1 MTPPSPRLPKESP
14 DICLNPRPPN
24 FERWCSLSTQA
35 APDPQEVRK
44 KLEELA
50 AVTKDLDGNLKMLSK
65 AANIIAAEQL
75 KKRVTELTD
84 AQNHKMAELVGFSP
98 NPQDL
103 KDFNRF
109 AREVDEL
116 GAQIKACKEIEVLRE
131 LEKKI
136 DDTTGAWVELF
147 QRVVAQ
153 LMGAKP
159 PGETEAFD

>member
-1 MTPPSPRLPKESP
+1 
-14 DICLNPRPPN
+14 
-24 FERWCSLSTQA
+24 LSTQA
-35 APDPQEVRK
+35 APDPQEVRR

-50 AVTKDLDGNLKMLSK
+50 AVTKDLDGNLKMLSR

-75 KKRVTELTD
+75 KKRVVELTD
-84 AQNHKMAELVGFSP
+84 SQNQKMVELVALSSD
-98 NPQDL
+98 PQDP
-103 KDFNRF
+103 KDFTRY

-136 DDTTGAWVELF
+136 DETTDALVQLF

-153 LMGAKP
+153 LMGLKP
-159 PGETEAFD
+159 PGETASFD

>member
-1 MTPPSPRLPKESP
+1 
-14 DICLNPRPPN
+14 
-24 FERWCSLSTQA
+24 
-35 APDPQEVRK
+35 VRR

-50 AVTKDLDGNLKMLSK
+50 AVTKDLDGNLKMLSR

-75 KKRVTELTD
+75 KKRVVELTD
-84 AQNHKMAELVGFSP
+84 SQNQKMVELVALSSD
-98 NPQDL
+98 PQDP
-103 KDFNRF
+103 KDFTRY

-136 DDTTGAWVELF
+136 DETTDALVQLF

-153 LMGAKP
+153 LMGLKP
-159 PGETEAFD
+159 PGETASFD

>member
-1 MTPPSPRLPKESP
+1 M
-14 DICLNPRPPN
+14 
-24 FERWCSLSTQA
+24 STQA

-84 AQNHKMAELVGFSP
+84 AQNQKMADLVGLSP
-98 NPQDL
+98 DPQDL
-103 KDFNRF
+103 KQFNQF

-116 GAQIKACKEIEVLRE
+116 GGQIKACKEIEVLRE

-136 DDTTGAWVELF
+136 DETTGALVELF

-153 LMGAKP
+153 LMGARP
-159 PGETEAFD
+159 PGEAAAFD

>member
-1 MTPPSPRLPKESP
+1 MR
-14 DICLNPRPPN
+14 R
-24 FERWCSLSTQA
+24 
-35 APDPQEVRK
+35 

-50 AVTKDLDGNLKMLSK
+50 AVTKDLDGNLKMLSR

-75 KKRVTELTD
+75 KKRVVELTD
-84 AQNHKMAELVGFSP
+84 SQNQKMVELVALSSD
-98 NPQDL
+98 PQDP
-103 KDFNRF
+103 KDFTRY

-136 DDTTGAWVELF
+136 DETTDALVQLF

-153 LMGAKP
+153 LMGLKP
-159 PGETEAFD
+159 PGETASFD

>member
-1 MTPPSPRLPKESP
+1 M
-14 DICLNPRPPN
+14 
-24 FERWCSLSTQA
+24 STQA

-50 AVTKDLDGNLKMLSK
+50 AVTKDLDGNLKMLSR
-65 AANIIAAEQL
+65 AANIVAAEQL

-84 AQNHKMAELVGFSP
+84 AQNQKMAELVSLSSD
-98 NPQDL
+98 PQDP
-103 KDFNRF
+103 KDFMRY

-136 DDTTGAWVELF
+136 DETTDALVQLF

-153 LMGAKP
+153 LMGLKP
-159 PGETEAFD
+159 PGETASFD

>member
-1 MTPPSPRLPKESP
+1 MTTRYLPLPKESP
-14 DICLNPRPPN
+14 SGSLNLTRPN
-24 FERWCSLSTQA
+24 SERWCSLSTQA

-84 AQNHKMAELVGFSP
+84 AQNQKMAELVGLSP
-98 NPQDL
+98 DPQNL
-103 KDFNRF
+103 KKLNEL
-109 AREVDEL
+109 ASKVDEL

-131 LEKKI
+131 LEKNI
-136 DDTTGAWVELF
+136 DETTSALVELF
-147 QRVVAQ
+147 QRVVAE
-153 LMGAKP
+153 LMGVKP
-159 PGETEAFD
+159 PGETGAFD